1 MQFFYHIFFSCFF
14 STNPYISPMKRTTLT
29 IIRLLRPLLH
39 AMVILVLFYAMVE
52 VRQVTDLIP
61 FVQLRIPQIDIY
73 ETMLFALI
81 SAGVFVFI
89 WLLSWI
95 YELSKPLHAYYRKF
109 LRVRGLRLVSIS
121 FIAYMGFGFLFVN
134 GISRFVLLAWVL
146 STGIILT
153 LIDLFLNIWNSA
165 QEKKYPYHILLL
177 SSDSN
182 TSEKIENTLRLYPMY
197 TIARIP
203 LSRFSRQK
211 IQEHDIVMIAGTIE
225 KKLLQEIADE
235 ANIHNKLF
243 YHVGDTLFLEDLI
256 ARPQRIWPLVALQ
269 YKSSPL
275 DGRRKVIKRIFDIV
289 WAIFAL
295 ILLSP
300 VLLMIALAIKIDT
313 RWPIFYIQERIG
325 RNKQKFRF
333 IKFRSM
339 YTHLSTG
346 EKYGGGKAEKIYQA
360 LKKSKKNVRKWV
372 LAKIEDDPR
381 ITPVGKILR
390 KTSLDE
396 LPSLR
401 SVLKGNMSLVWPR
414 PHMPDEVNQYDKR
427 QERLFSIKPGI
438 TGYAQI
444 FWRDKLSF
452 DEEARLDLYYIQNRS
467 LFLDIYVLV
476 STIKVVFSGR

>member
-1 MQFFYHIFFSCFF
+1 MILYCFLIVSFLQIHIFL
-14 STNPYISPMKRTTLT
+14 IMKRTTLT
-29 IIRLLRPLLH
+29 FIRLLRPLLH

-52 VRQVTDLIP
+52 VRQTTDLIP

-81 SAGVFVFI
+81 SAGIFVVI

-95 YELSKPLHAYYRKF
+95 YELIKPLHAYYRKF
-109 LRVRGLRLVSIS
+109 LRVRGLRLVSSS
-121 FIAYMGFGFLFVN
+121 FIAYIWFGYLFHN
-134 GISRFVLLAWVL
+134 GISRFVLLTGVL
-146 STGIILT
+146 STGIVLT
-153 LIDLFLNIWNSA
+153 LIDLILNIWNGT
-165 QEKKYPYHILLL
+165 QEKKHPYQVLLL
-177 SSDSN
+177 SSDKK
-182 TSEKIENTLRLYPMY
+182 TSKKIKNTLHLYPMY
-197 TIARIP
+197 MIEHLP
-203 LSRFSRQK
+203 LSRFSKQK
-211 IQEHDIVMIAGTIE
+211 IQEHDIVMIAGTVD
-225 KKLLQEIADE
+225 KKILQKIADK

-256 ARPQRIWPLVALQ
+256 AQPQRIGPLVALQ

-275 DGRRKVIKRIFDIV
+275 DGWRQVIKRIFDILGAFL
-289 WAIFAL
+289 WLLILSPFFLIIAL
-295 ILLSP
+295 I
-300 VLLMIALAIKIDT
+300 IKSDT

-325 RNKQKFRF
+325 RNKQKFPF

-346 EKYGGGKAEKIYQA
+346 ENYGGKQAAKIYQA
-360 LKKSKKNVRKWV
+360 LKESKQNVRKWV

-381 ITPVGKILR
+381 ITPVWRFLR

-401 SVLKGNMSLVWPR
+401 SVLKGDMSLVWPR
-414 PHMPDEVNQYDKR
+414 PHMPDEVNKYDKR
-427 QERLFSIKPGI
+427 QERLFSIKPWI
-438 TGYAQI
+438 TWYAQI
-444 FWRDKLSF
+444 FGRDKLSF